1 MHIGA
6 GMVKFKFLLRLVFAL
21 IFVATTT
28 ANAAELGEQIEIL
41 SADGESHP
49 IHPASNV
56 LDGSLAANSLFA
68 GRANPDDLFLDLG
81 EIWNVEHLR
90 IAWGRG
96 QNRSNEF
103 EIATR
108 ANVYEEW
115 STVFSG
121 NSSGRTRDFETYEVT
136 TTKAQYIRIRGL
148 SNTLGIEWT
157 FIAEVEAFG
166 SPVDPENIVTLEEIP
181 IKSASGESHRIHPAS
196 NVLDGSLASN
206 SLFAGGANP
215 DDLFLDLGEI
225 WNVEFMKIAWGRG
238 QNRSNEFE
246 IATRADQQD
255 DWLTVFSGNSSGRT
269 TDFETYNVT
278 TTKAQYIRIRGL
290 SNTLG
295 IEWTFIAEVKAYG
308 IAIEET
314 EAEAISE
321 LEHFGQPITL
331 VGANIPWSSDAGFS
345 ADFGWY
351 SPLNI
356 DAYRSLFT
364 RLQQAGGNSARVWLH
379 TTSQVTPEV
388 SPNGVVLGLSDI
400 SPDEVVIDQLK
411 SVLDEAWE
419 RGIVVTFSLF
429 SFDMFCDSYGDDF
442 GYNSYLDIE
451 RHQIMVEQNYQS
463 YIDKALTPIVNG
475 LKDHPGLFAYEVF
488 NEPEGAIIDMTG
500 ARHFCPDEANVPGD
514 GLSFPLSLEGAQR
527 FVNRVAAAIH
537 EVDPNVKVT
546 TATHTDFFTAFN
558 NETLTSQDGA
568 DETGIL
574 DFYELHHYPFFQ
586 NPPYVTNVDVY
597 EADRP
602 IIIGEYDLADTRQ
615 ESLFQVEGEDSV
627 SEIIEQGYAGAWPW
641 SLLNDDLGEIDKAIS
656 QIPASETAIDREAVE
671 TCIETQDSA
680 CYNQ

>member
-1 MHIGA
+1 MTHDSLPRRIGYESENECLRHFKPMKLVA
-6 GMVKFKFLLRLVFAL
+6 DMIKFKLLLRLILAL
-21 IFVATTT
+21 IFAAATTN
-28 ANAAELGEQIEIL
+28 ANANANATGLGEQIEIL
-41 SADGESHP
+41 SASGESHRRF
-49 IHPASNV
+49 PASNV
-56 LDGSLAANSLFA
+56 LDGSLAEDS
-68 GRANPDDLFLDLG
+68 
-81 EIWNVEHLR
+81 V
-90 IAWGRG
+90 
-96 QNRSNEF
+96 
-103 EIATR
+103 
-108 ANVYEEW
+108 
-115 STVFSG
+115 
-121 NSSGRTRDFETYEVT
+121 
-136 TTKAQYIRIRGL
+136 
-148 SNTLGIEWT
+148 
-157 FIAEVEAFG
+157 
-166 SPVDPENIVTLEEIP
+166 
-181 IKSASGESHRIHPAS
+181 
-196 NVLDGSLASN
+196 
-206 SLFAGGANP
+206 FAGGANP

-225 WNVEFMKIAWGRG
+225 WNVEHLKISWGRG
-238 QNRSNEFE
+238 HNRSNEFE
-246 IATRADQQD
+246 IATRANEFE
-255 DWLTVFSGNSSGRT
+255 DWSTVFSGHSSRQT
-269 TDFETYNVT
+269 QDFETYDIS

-295 IEWTFIAEVKAYG
+295 TKWTLIAEVKAYG
-308 IAIEET
+308 NAIEET
-314 EAEAISE
+314 ETEAITE
-321 LEHFGQPITL
+321 LVHFGEPITL

-388 SPNGVVLGLSDI
+388 SPNGVVLGLSRI